1 MRFEARIRPDPF
13 HPVALKGWQ
22 MAIAWLTVLKAVPW
36 VDVISH
42 APKVADG
49 AKKLWSSVA
58 RKAPEAEPAGAADSV
73 SLGPASTAELEARL
87 ASTEAKVAGLHE
99 QMLASST
106 LIKDLAEQNAQLIV
120 RIEALRLRTRWLTL
134 AAVAA
139 CGLAAAQW
147 AFMLGR

>member
-1 MRFEARIRPDPF
+1 
-13 HPVALKGWQ
+13 

-58 RKAPEAEPAGAADSV
+58 KKAPAAEQAGS
-73 SLGPASTAELEARL
+73 SLVPRPASAAELEARL
-87 ASTEAKVAGLHE
+87 ASTEAMVAGLHE
-99 QMLASST
+99 QMLASSA

-120 RIEALRLRTRWLTL
+120 RIEALRVRTRWLTL

-147 AFMLGR
+147 ALMLDR